1 MGLIFLPDVS
11 LSGSRNDGRS
21 LCSLPL
27 ERLLQLM
34 LKGRGM
40 PNYRSAVTLCVLLLL
55 TLFLYEPV
63 NAQSETPKIEV
74 GVLISG
80 LARGRFGDPESLG
93 GGGRVTF
100 NLTKALALEG
110 ELNYFPSTG
119 SNDVRRLQGQFG
131 VKSGWRFKK
140 FGVFGKVRPGFIDTK
155 RDFQPSCFFQTIC
168 PPNQVCAPI
177 FPPFC
182 SSFTFADRGFSL
194 DVGGVAELYPSK
206 RIVVRLDVG
215 DTIADRQSAPIF
227 ISQPIFNSQG
237 LLLNNTFFTLPGGN
251 VTTHNLQLSVGVGFR
266 F

>member
-1 MGLIFLPDVS
+1 
-11 LSGSRNDGRS
+11 
-21 LCSLPL
+21 LPL

-40 PNYRSAVTLCVLLLL
+40 PNYRFAVTLCILLLL
-55 TLFLYEPV
+55 TLFLHEPV
-63 NAQSETPKIEV
+63 NAQSETPKIEA

-80 LARGRFGDPESLG
+80 LAGGGFGDRESVG

-119 SNDVRRLQGQFG
+119 FDNVRMFQGQFG

-155 RDFQPSCFFQTIC
+155 RDFQPSCILQPIC

-177 FPPFC
+177 FSSFC
-182 SSFTFADRGFSL
+182 SSFTIADTGFSL

-215 DTIADRQSAPIF
+215 DTIADRQSPPVF
-227 ISQPIFNSQG
+227 ISRPIFNGQG
-237 LLLNNTFFTLPGGN
+237 LVVSNAFFTVPGGS
-251 VTTHNLQLSVGVGFR
+251 VTTHNLQLSAGVGFR